1 MPMTQHT
8 LSRRGLLQALAG
20 TASMWATPALWAQS
34 SRTTPVDGRLVFVF
48 LRGAYDGLSALVP
61 HGDADYYRLRPN
73 IALAQPDGS
82 GQTTLAL
89 DTTFGLHPSLQALLP
104 FWKQGVLGA
113 IPAAGSPAPSRS
125 HFDAQHHWEI
135 GVPGKSGS
143 GQGWMNGLAE
153 LQSNRNQPAD
163 PVAVSVGEAN
173 PMILAGASPV
183 QRVPRGDAATKQGAL
198 GDTRTRQAVMRLYG
212 GDDALSR
219 TFQAGA
225 ESRMQTAKTLTEGA
239 AEQEMGSAQMV
250 AASNGAGSPKGLLLD
265 AQHLGTLMRKDPTL
279 RLGFLSAGGWDTH
292 ANQGNATGALANNLG
307 NLATAL
313 VQLRRD
319 FSRPNDVVVV
329 ASEFG
334 RTSAENGTG
343 GTDHGHGNTL
353 WLMGNR
359 VQGGRWHGEWSGLA
373 QGNLHEGRDLPVHH
387 DFRSVFAQV
396 LRASQ
401 GLSAAETDRL
411 FPGFSWDARLDGL
424 MRA

>member
-1 MPMTQHT
+1 MPMTHHA

-20 TASMWATPALWAQS
+20 TASIWATPALWAQS
-34 SRTTPVDGRLVFVF
+34 SRTTNADGRLVFVF

-61 HGDADYYRLRPN
+61 HGDADYYRMRPN
-73 IALAQPDGS
+73 IAIAAPDGS
-82 GQTTLAL
+82 AQTTLAL
-89 DTTFGLHPSLQALLP
+89 DTTFGLHPSLQPLLP

-113 IPAAGSPAPSRS
+113 IPTAGSPDPTRS

-143 GQGWMNGLAE
+143 GQGWMNGLAG
-153 LQSNRNQPAD
+153 LHPHSDRVTD

-173 PMILAGASPV
+173 PMILAGASLV
-183 QRVPRGDAATKQGAL
+183 QRVPKGDAATKQGAL

-225 ESRMQTAKTLTEGA
+225 ESRMQTAKTLNEGA
-239 AEQEMGSAQMV
+239 ADQEMASAQML

-307 NLATAL
+307 NLAAAL

-334 RTSAENGTG
+334 RTSAENGTR
-343 GTDHGHGNTL
+343 GTDHGHGNAL

-387 DFRSVFAQV
+387 DFRAVFAQV

>member
-1 MPMTQHT
+1 M
-8 LSRRGLLQALAG
+8 
-20 TASMWATPALWAQS
+20 
-34 SRTTPVDGRLVFVF
+34 
-48 LRGAYDGLSALVP
+48 RGAYDGLSALVP

-73 IALAQPDGS
+73 IAIAAPDGS
-82 GQTTLAL
+82 AQTTLAL
-89 DTTFGLHPSLQALLP
+89 DTTFGLHPGLQALLP
-104 FWKQGVLGA
+104 LWKQGVLAA
-113 IPAAGSPAPSRS
+113 IPAAGSPDPSRS

-135 GVPGKSGS
+135 GVPGRSGS
-143 GQGWMNGLAE
+143 AQGWMNGLAG
-153 LQSNRNQPAD
+153 LQAPSSRAAD
-163 PVAVSVGEAN
+163 PIAVSVGEAN
-173 PMILAGASPV
+173 PMILAGTSPV
-183 QRVPRGDAATKQGAL
+183 QRVPKGDAATKQGAL
-198 GDTRTRQAVMRLYG
+198 GDARTRQAVMRLYAG
-212 GDDALSR
+212 EDALSR

-239 AEQEMGSAQMV
+239 AEHDMANAQML

-265 AQHLGTLMRKDPTL
+265 AQHLGTLMRKDATL

-292 ANQGNATGALANNLG
+292 ANQGNASGALATNLS

-319 FSRPNDVVVV
+319 FSRPDDVVVV

-334 RTSAENGTG
+334 RTSAENGTH

-387 DFRSVFAQV
+387 DFRAVFAQV

-401 GLSAAETDRL
+401 GLTAAQTDRL

-424 MRA
+424 MRT

>member
-1 MPMTQHT
+1 MPMTHHA

-20 TASMWATPALWAQS
+20 TASIWATPALWAQS
-34 SRTTPVDGRLVFVF
+34 SRTANADGRLVFVF

-61 HGDADYYRLRPN
+61 HGDADYYRMRPN
-73 IALAQPDGS
+73 IAIAAPDGS
-82 GQTTLAL
+82 AQTTLAL
-89 DTTFGLHPSLQALLP
+89 DTTFGLHPSLQPLLP

-113 IPAAGSPAPSRS
+113 IPTAGSPDPTRS

-143 GQGWMNGLAE
+143 GQGWMNGLAG
-153 LQSNRNQPAD
+153 LHPHSDRVTD

-173 PMILAGASPV
+173 PMILAGASLV
-183 QRVPRGDAATKQGAL
+183 QRVPKGDAATKQGAL

-225 ESRMQTAKTLTEGA
+225 ESRMQTAKTLNEGA
-239 AEQEMGSAQMV
+239 ADQEMASAQML

-307 NLATAL
+307 NLAAAL

-334 RTSAENGTG
+334 RTSAENGTR
-343 GTDHGHGNTL
+343 GTDHGHGNAL

-387 DFRSVFAQV
+387 DFRAVFAQV

-401 GLSAAETDRL
+401 GLSTAETDRL